1 VYRYTSLD
9 SITPFPKNYTPS
21 SYGILFLEGMAY
33 DKEKKIPT
41 LLKIII
47 KALFRTIAEERKR
60 EREGETERETEKSG
74 STLNTA
80 GQEQDRDV
88 CQKMENYQE
97 EIPRKWGFSLTRL
110 GRESVLLSKISL
122 PSISFS
128 LFLL

>member
-60 EREGETERETEKSG
+60 EREGETERERDREIR
-74 STLNTA
+74 LNSKYSRA
-80 GQEQDRDV
+80 GTGQGCVSEDGKLPRGDTKEVGILTDPVREGV
-88 CQKMENYQE
+88 CV
-97 EIPRKWGFSLTRL
+97 T
-110 GRESVLLSKISL
+110 
-122 PSISFS
+122 
-128 LFLL
+128 